1 LTGSAPGLVIVEMSS
16 EETVD
21 RLQFTL
27 TVTYHYLFPVLT
39 MGLALFIAYFK
50 TVSYAGREGHR
61 FRPLRKTAAERATAE
76 SVSRFWTKILAV
88 NFAFGVVTGVPLEF
102 QFGTNWAQFSNF
114 AGGVIGQT
122 LAMEGTFAFFLES
135 VFLGVLLFGAAR
147 VSPRVHWLAAVA
159 VFVGAWL
166 SGWFI
171 IATNAWMQHPVGYTA
186 DAHGRVQLDSLGDLL
201 TNPWLPWQ
209 YLHNMGGA
217 ALTGAFVLAA
227 LGAFYLLS
235 DRNHAFARSC
245 LRVGVVAALALSIW
259 MIFPTGDRQAHN
271 VFEHQPAT
279 FASMEGL
286 FETERGA
293 PLVIV
298 GNPNTRERTLESTI
312 EMPRLLSFLTSRN
325 WTSRVRGLNDI
336 PERRW
341 PDSVPLVY
349 YAYHIMV
356 GLGTIF
362 LVIAGLGAF
371 LLWRGRLYGSRPMLW
386 ALLLAF
392 PFTYIANIAGWTTAE
407 VGRQPWVVY
416 GLLRT
421 EHGISPPESVPSGT
435 TLFTLLGFGGL
446 YVLASILFVLFI
458 VRIVARGPEPARAPA
473 RAPA

>member
-1 LTGSAPGLVIVEMSS
+1 MSS

-50 TVSYAGREGHR
+50 TVSFAGRDGHR
-61 FRPLRKTAAERATAE
+61 LRPLRRTAGQRATAE
-76 SVSRFWTKILAV
+76 GASRFWTKIFGV
-88 NFAFGVVTGVPLEF
+88 NFAFGVVTGIPLEF
-102 QFGTNWAQFSNF
+102 QFGTNWAEFSNY

-135 VFLGVLLFGAAR
+135 VFLGVLLFGTGR
-147 VSPRVHWLAAVA
+147 VSPRTHWLAAVA
-159 VFVGAWL
+159 VFAGAWL

-171 IATNAWMQHPVGYTA
+171 IATNAWMQHPVGYSS
-186 DAHGRVQLDSLGDLL
+186 DGRGGVELESLGDLL

-217 ALTGAFVLAA
+217 VLTGAFVLAA

-235 DRNHAFARSC
+235 DRHHDFARSC
-245 LRVGVVAALALSIW
+245 LRVGVVAAFVLSVW
-259 MIFPTGDRQAHN
+259 MIFPTGDRQAKN

-279 FASMEGL
+279 FAAMEGL
-286 FETERGA
+286 FETAEGA
-293 PLVIV
+293 PLVII
-298 GNPNTRERTLESTI
+298 GNPDTRERELESTV
-312 EMPRLLSFLTSRN
+312 EMPRFLSFLTSRN
-325 WTSRVRGLNDI
+325 WTERVTGLNDI
-336 PERRW
+336 PENEW

-356 GLGTIF
+356 GLGTI
-362 LVIAGLGAF
+362 LLLIAALAVVQ
-371 LLWRGRLYGSRPMLW
+371 LWRGRLYDSRPMLW
-386 ALLLAF
+386 TLMLAF

-407 VGRQPWVVY
+407 VGRQPWVVH

-421 EHGISPPESVPSGT
+421 EHGISPPESVPAGT
-435 TLFTLLGFGGL
+435 ALFTLLGFAGL
-446 YVLASILFVLFI
+446 YALVSLLFVLFI
-458 VRIVARGPEPARAPA
+458 ARIVARGPEPA
-473 RAPA
+473 

>member
-1 LTGSAPGLVIVEMSS
+1 MSS

-39 MGLALFIAYFK
+39 MGLALFIVYFK
-50 TVSYAGREGHR
+50 TVSFAGRDGHR
-61 FRPLRKTAAERATAE
+61 LRPLRRTAGQRATAE
-76 SVSRFWTKILAV
+76 GASRFWTKIFGV
-88 NFAFGVVTGVPLEF
+88 NFAFGVVTGIPLEF
-102 QFGTNWAQFSNF
+102 QFGTNWAEFSNY

-135 VFLGVLLFGAAR
+135 VFLGVLLFGAGR
-147 VSPRVHWLAAVA
+147 VSPRTHWLAAVA
-159 VFVGAWL
+159 VFAGAWV

-171 IATNAWMQHPVGYTA
+171 IATNAWMQHPVGYSS
-186 DAHGRVQLDSLGDLL
+186 DGRGGVELDSLGDLL

-235 DRNHAFARSC
+235 DRHHDFARSC
-245 LRVGVVAALALSIW
+245 LRVGVVAAFVLSVW
-259 MIFPTGDRQAHN
+259 MIFPTGDRQAKN

-279 FASMEGL
+279 FAAMEGL
-286 FETERGA
+286 FETADGA
-293 PLVIV
+293 PLVII
-298 GNPNTRERTLESTI
+298 GNPDTRKRELESTV
-312 EMPRLLSFLTSRN
+312 EMPRVLSFLTSRN
-325 WTSRVRGLNDI
+325 WTERVTGLNDI
-336 PERRW
+336 PENEW

-356 GLGTIF
+356 GLGTI
-362 LVIAGLGAF
+362 LLLIAALAVVQ
-371 LLWRGRLYGSRPMLW
+371 LWRGRLYDSRPMLW
-386 ALLLAF
+386 TLMLAF

-407 VGRQPWVVY
+407 VGRQPWVVH

-421 EHGISPPESVPSGT
+421 EHGISPPESVPAGT
-435 TLFTLLGFGGL
+435 ALFTLLGFAGL
-446 YVLASILFVLFI
+446 YALISLLFVLFI
-458 VRIVARGPEPARAPA
+458 ARIVARGPEPA
-473 RAPA
+473 